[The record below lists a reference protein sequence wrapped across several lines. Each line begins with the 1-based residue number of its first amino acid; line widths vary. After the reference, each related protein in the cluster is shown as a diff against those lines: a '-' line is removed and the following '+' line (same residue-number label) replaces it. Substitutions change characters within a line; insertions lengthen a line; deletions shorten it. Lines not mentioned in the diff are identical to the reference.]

1 MTGIRWQVASTTCH
15 LQLLTCYPKT
25 NLNNDELVDRL
36 GQHIKSLRKDRN
48 LTLVQLAH
56 KSGVSRSLLSQIER
70 GQANPTLGTLWNLSR
85 ALGLDMA
92 EIVEEIET
100 NDPAE
105 TSIEYLT
112 ADSTPHI
119 RQAQSGVT
127 LSILNPPTLVE
138 QFEWYK
144 LEIEPGGTLISDPH
158 IQGCREHL
166 TILRGQAKLISGEQ
180 TQLLNQG
187 DTARYRADLPHQ
199 IRCLGNDKLEA
210 ILIVMN

>member
-1 MTGIRWQVASTTCH
+1 MDNS
-15 LQLLTCYPKT
+15 
-25 NLNNDELVDRL
+25 ELVNRL
-36 GQHIKSLRKDRN
+36 GQHLKSLRKDKN

-56 KSGVSRSLLSQIER
+56 KSGVSRSLLSQLER

-100 NDPAE
+100 NRPEEA
-105 TSIEYLT
+105 SIEHLT

-119 RQAQSGVT
+119 RQAQHGVT

-144 LEIEPGGTLISDPH
+144 LEIEPGGALISDPH

-166 TILRGQAKLISGEQ
+166 TILHGQAELTSGQQ
-180 TQLLNQG
+180 TQKLQEG
-187 DTARYRADLPHQ
+187 DTARYRADLPHK
-199 IRCLGNDKLEA
+199 IRCLGNEPLEA
-210 ILIVMN
+210 LLVVMN

>member
-1 MTGIRWQVASTTCH
+1 MDNA
-15 LQLLTCYPKT
+15 
-25 NLNNDELVDRL
+25 ELVGRL
-36 GQHIKSLRKDRN
+36 GLHLKSLRKDKN
-48 LTLVQLAH
+48 LTLAQLAQ

-100 NDPAE
+100 NEPAGA
-105 TSIEYLT
+105 TIELLT

-119 RQAQSGVT
+119 RQSQSGVT
-127 LSILNPPTLVE
+127 LSILNPPALVE

-144 LEIEPGGTLISDPH
+144 LEIEPGGALISDPH

-166 TILRGQAKLISGEQ
+166 TVLHGQAELVSGQQ
-180 TQLLNQG
+180 TQQLNEG

-199 IRCLGNDKLEA
+199 IRCVGKRP
-210 ILIVMN
+210 LIPH